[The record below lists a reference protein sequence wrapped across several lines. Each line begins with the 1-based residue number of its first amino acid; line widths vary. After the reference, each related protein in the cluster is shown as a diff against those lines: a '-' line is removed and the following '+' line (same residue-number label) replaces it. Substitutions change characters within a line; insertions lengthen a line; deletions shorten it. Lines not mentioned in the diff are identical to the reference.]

1 MKRSKAILAGT
12 IGTALEY
19 YDTMLYMHFLP
30 ILSPLFFPSEEPFIS
45 SLLGMASFAVGFLMR
60 PLGGLVFGHIGDR
73 WGRKAA
79 LGISIILIS
88 FPTFIIGLLPTYAQ
102 IGISAS
108 ISLVL
113 CRLIQNFCVG
123 GEVIGGSIFL
133 VEHAKPGY
141 ENRASSLLNVA
152 VQAGSFVGAA
162 LGLICLKSFL
172 PEWGWRVPFLCG
184 AVFGLFGYYVRKK
197 IQETPSFLKIN
208 QEKNL
213 AKLPVW
219 EAIKRDK
226 ESLFR
231 TMGIC
236 AGVMAPFQMIYV
248 YMGDV
253 LRTKFYL
260 LPDQI
265 LFHNMQ
271 LMVLMIFVLPLM
283 GYFADKL
290 GYKRVMSLSLLGI
303 IIVSYPSFWFIEKA
317 GSSSEVMAIQS
328 ILAILACGVAA
339 PCCVLVSNLFSVR
352 ERYSGYALG
361 WSVGSILFAGLTPLL
376 SLLLVRWTGDHEV
389 PSYILMLCGMLGLL
403 ACDTRL
409 FKGVIHIRKHYHS
422 RKKKYC
428 IQLMSIIC
436 TAAFIIYNL

>member
-1 MKRSKAILAGT
+1 
-12 IGTALEY
+12 
-19 YDTMLYMHFLP
+19 
-30 ILSPLFFPSEEPFIS
+30 
-45 SLLGMASFAVGFLMR
+45 
-60 PLGGLVFGHIGDR
+60 
-73 WGRKAA
+73 
-79 LGISIILIS
+79 
-88 FPTFIIGLLPTYAQ
+88 
-102 IGISAS
+102 
-108 ISLVL
+108 
-113 CRLIQNFCVG
+113 
-123 GEVIGGSIFL
+123 
-133 VEHAKPGY
+133 
-141 ENRASSLLNVA
+141 
-152 VQAGSFVGAA
+152 
-162 LGLICLKSFL
+162 
-172 PEWGWRVPFLCG
+172 
-184 AVFGLFGYYVRKK
+184 
-197 IQETPSFLKIN
+197 
-208 QEKNL
+208 
-213 AKLPVW
+213 
-219 EAIKRDK
+219 
-226 ESLFR
+226 
-231 TMGIC
+231 MGIC

-253 LRTKFYL
+253 LRTKFHL

-303 IIVSYPSFWFIEKA
+303 IIASYPSFWFIEKA

-352 ERYSGYALG
+352 ERYSGYALD
-361 WSVGSILFAGLTPLL
+361 WSVGSILFSGLTPLL

-436 TAAFIIYNL
+436 TASFIIYNL

>member
-30 ILSPLFFPSEEPFIS
+30 ILSPLFFPSEDPSVS
-45 SLLGMASFAVGFLMR
+45 SLLGMSSFAVGFCMR
-60 PLGGLVFGHIGDR
+60 PLGGLVFGHVGDR
-73 WGRKAA
+73 WGRKVA
-79 LGISIILIS
+79 LGISIMLIS

-102 IGISAS
+102 IGIAAS
-108 ISLVL
+108 LVLVL

-123 GEVIGGSIFL
+123 GEVIGASIFL
-133 VEHAKPGY
+133 VEHAKPDY

-152 VQAGSFVGAA
+152 VQVGSFIGAG

-184 AVFGLFGYYVRKK
+184 ALFGLFGYYVRKK

-219 EAIKRDK
+219 EVIKRDK
-226 ESLFR
+226 GSLFR

-236 AGVMAPFQMIYV
+236 SGVMAPFTMIYV
-248 YMGDV
+248 YMGDI
-253 LRTKFYL
+253 LRTKFHL

-271 LMVLMIFVLPLM
+271 LMILMIFVLPLM

-303 IIVSYPSFWFIEKA
+303 IIASYPSFWFIERA
-317 GSSSEVMAIQS
+317 GNPSEVMMIQS

-339 PCCVLVSNLFSVR
+339 PCCVLVSSLFPIQ

-376 SLLLVRWTGDHEV
+376 SLLLVRWTGDQEV
-389 PSYILMLCGMLGLL
+389 PSYILMLCGTLGLL
-403 ACDTRL
+403 ACDMRL
-409 FKGVIHIRKHYHS
+409 LKGVIHYIKHSHS
-422 RKKKYC
+422 RKKDK
-428 IQLMSIIC
+428 
-436 TAAFIIYNL
+436 

>member
-30 ILSPLFFPSEEPFIS
+30 ILSPLFFPSEDPSVS
-45 SLLGMASFAVGFLMR
+45 SLLGMSSFAVGFCMR
-60 PLGGLVFGHIGDR
+60 PLGGLVFGHVGDR
-73 WGRKAA
+73 LGRKVA
-79 LGISIILIS
+79 LGISIMLIS
-88 FPTFIIGLLPTYAQ
+88 FPTFVIGLLPTYAQ

-108 ISLVL
+108 IALVV

-152 VQAGSFVGAA
+152 VQVGSFIGAG

-208 QEKNL
+208 QEKRL
-213 AKLPVW
+213 DKLPVW
-219 EAIKRDK
+219 EVIKRDK
-226 ESLFR
+226 NSLFR

-236 AGVMAPFQMIYV
+236 SSIMAPFQIIYV

-253 LRTKFYL
+253 LRVKFHL

-265 LFHNMQ
+265 LFHNMH
-271 LMVLMIFVLPLM
+271 LMILMILVLPIM

-290 GYKRVMSLSLLGI
+290 GYKRVMSLSLLGAI
-303 IIVSYPSFWFIEKA
+303 IASYPSFWFLERA
-317 GSSSEVMAIQS
+317 ENPSEVMMIQS

-339 PCCVLVSNLFSVR
+339 PCCVLVSNLFPVK

-361 WSVGSILFAGLTPLL
+361 WSVGSILFAGLTPLF
-376 SLLLVRWTGDHEV
+376 SLLLVRWTGDQKF
-389 PSYILMLCGMLGLL
+389 PSYILMFCGMMGLL
-403 ACDTRL
+403 ACDARV
-409 FKGVIHIRKHYHS
+409 FKGRVHIKIEREG
-422 RKKKYC
+422 
-428 IQLMSIIC
+428 I
-436 TAAFIIYNL
+436 F

>member
-1 MKRSKAILAGT
+1 MKRFKAILAGT

-30 ILSPLFFPSEEPFIS
+30 ILSPLFFPSEDPSVS
-45 SLLGMASFAVGFLMR
+45 SLLGMSSFAVGFCMR
-60 PLGGLVFGHIGDR
+60 PLGGLVFGHVGDR
-73 WGRKAA
+73 WGRKVA
-79 LGISIILIS
+79 LGISIMLIS

-108 ISLVL
+108 IALVL

-152 VQAGSFVGAA
+152 VQIGSFIGAG

-172 PEWGWRVPFLCG
+172 PGWGWRVPFLCG

-208 QEKNL
+208 QDKNL

-226 ESLFR
+226 GNLFR

-248 YMGDV
+248 YIGDI
-253 LRTKFYL
+253 LRTKFHL

-271 LMVLMIFVLPLM
+271 LMILMILVLPIM
-283 GYFADKL
+283 GYFADKF
-290 GYKRVMSLSLLGI
+290 GYKRVMSLSLLGAI
-303 IIVSYPSFWFIEKA
+303 IASYPSFWFIERTRNP
-317 GSSSEVMAIQS
+317 SEVMMIQS
-328 ILAILACGVAA
+328 ILAILTCGVAA
-339 PCCVLVSNLFSVR
+339 PCCVLVSNLFPVK

-361 WSVGSILFAGLTPLL
+361 WSVGSILFAGLTPLF
-376 SLLLVRWTGDHEV
+376 SLLLVRWTGDQKF
-389 PSYILMLCGMLGLL
+389 PSYILMFCGMMGLL
-403 ACDTRL
+403 ACDARV
-409 FKGVIHIRKHYHS
+409 FKGRVHIKIEREG
-422 RKKKYC
+422 
-428 IQLMSIIC
+428 I
-436 TAAFIIYNL
+436 F